1 MTALTT
7 TAGPDRGPSA
17 PAARTPAPGEPGA
30 GRGRWTRWTR
40 SARLREALRWGL
52 LRLVALAVL
61 LAAWQAVVSAGVW
74 PRVLVPSPGEVW
86 RQFVRASTVHDG
98 VRGVGGH
105 LLVEHLGVSLGRIAT
120 GSGYAVLAGVPLGLL
135 IGTVRPLAVVLEPA
149 VTFLRTL
156 PPLAYLS
163 LLVIWFG
170 IDEAPKIWLL
180 VIAALPPIA
189 AATAAAVR
197 TVPGQLVEAAR
208 ALGSGPVALLLSV
221 RLPSALPEILTGV
234 RIAVGVAYTSVVA
247 AETING
253 VPGIG
258 GMIRDAQRYNQ
269 TALVITGILAIGLSG
284 IVLDALL
291 RLVERLAVPW
301 RGRS

>member
-1 MTALTT
+1 MTLA
-7 TAGPDRGPSA
+7 AGKTA
-17 PAARTPAPGEPGA
+17 PAPAVADPVRARRVPPRIA
-30 GRGRWTRWTR
+30 
-40 SARLREALRWGL
+40 ALRWTGL
-52 LRLVALAVL
+52 RAVALLVL
-61 LAAWQAVVSAGVW
+61 LAAWQAVVSAEVW

-86 RQFVRASTVHDG
+86 HQFVLASTVHDG
-98 VRGVGGH
+98 VRGYSGH
-105 LLVEHLGVSLGRIAT
+105 LLIEHLGVSLRRIGIGA
-120 GSGYAVLAGVPLGLL
+120 GYAILAGIPLGLL
-135 IGTVRPLAVVLEPA
+135 IGVVKPLAVVLEPA

-156 PPLAYLS
+156 PPLAYFS

-170 IDEAPKIWLL
+170 IDESPKIWLL

-197 TVPGQLVEAAR
+197 TVPGDLVEAAR
-208 ALGSGPVALLLSV
+208 ALGAGPVSLLLSV
-221 RLPSALPEILTGV
+221 RLPAALPEILTGV
-234 RIAVGVAYTSVVA
+234 RIAVGVAYTCVVA

-269 TALVITGILAIGLSG
+269 TAVVIAGLIAIGLSG
-284 IVLDALL
+284 ILLDALL
-291 RLVERLAVPW
+291 KGAERGLVPW

>member
-1 MTALTT
+1 MTVVER
-7 TAGPDRGPSA
+7 TAAPA
-17 PAARTPAPGEPGA
+17 PAAA
-30 GRGRWTRWTR
+30 GPVRVRRVPPR
-40 SARLREALRWGL
+40 IAALRWIGL
-52 LRLVALAVL
+52 RAVALAVL
-61 LAAWQAVVSAGVW
+61 LAAWQAVVAAEVW

-86 RQFVRASTVHDG
+86 HQFVLASTVHDG
-98 VRGVGGH
+98 VRGYSGY
-105 LLVEHLGVSLGRIAT
+105 LLIEHLGVSLRRIGT
-120 GSGYAVLAGVPLGLL
+120 GAGYAMLAGIPLGLL
-135 IGTVRPLAVVLEPA
+135 IGVVKPLAVVLEPA

-156 PPLAYLS
+156 PPLAYFS

-170 IDEAPKIWLL
+170 IDESPKIWLL

-197 TVPGQLVEAAR
+197 TVPGELVEAAR
-208 ALGSGPVALLLSV
+208 ALGAGPVSLLLSV
-221 RLPSALPEILTGV
+221 RLPAALPEILTGV
-234 RIAVGVAYTSVVA
+234 RIAVGIAYTCVVA

-269 TALVITGILAIGLSG
+269 TAVVIAGLIAIGLSG
-284 IVLDALL
+284 ILLDALL
-291 RLVERLAVPW
+291 KGAERGLVPW

>member
-1 MTALTT
+1 MTVVER
-7 TAGPDRGPSA
+7 TAA
-17 PAARTPAPGEPGA
+17 PAPAGTGPVRVRRVPPRIA
-30 GRGRWTRWTR
+30 
-40 SARLREALRWGL
+40 ALRWVGL
-52 LRLVALAVL
+52 RAVALAVL
-61 LAAWQAVVSAGVW
+61 IAAWQAVVAAEVW

-86 RQFVRASTVHDG
+86 HQFVLASTVHDG
-98 VRGVGGH
+98 VRGYSGY
-105 LLVEHLGVSLGRIAT
+105 LLIEHLGVSLRRIGIGA
-120 GSGYAVLAGVPLGLL
+120 GYAMLAGIPLGLL
-135 IGTVRPLAVVLEPA
+135 IGVVKPLAVVLEPA

-156 PPLAYLS
+156 PPLAYFS

-170 IDEAPKIWLL
+170 IDESPKIWLL

-197 TVPGQLVEAAR
+197 TVPGELVEAAR
-208 ALGSGPVALLLSV
+208 ALGAGPVSLLLSV
-221 RLPSALPEILTGV
+221 RLPAALPEILTGV
-234 RIAVGVAYTSVVA
+234 RIAVGIAYTCVVA

-269 TALVITGILAIGLSG
+269 TAVVIAGLIAIGLSG
-284 IVLDALL
+284 ILLDALL
-291 RLVERLAVPW
+291 KGAERALVPW

>member
-1 MTALTT
+1 MTVVERSAAPAPAT
-7 TAGPDRGPSA
+7 TAPVRVRRVPPRIA
-17 PAARTPAPGEPGA
+17 
-30 GRGRWTRWTR
+30 
-40 SARLREALRWGL
+40 ALRWIGL
-52 LRLVALAVL
+52 RAVALAVL
-61 LAAWQAVVSAGVW
+61 LAAWQAVVAAEVW

-86 RQFVRASTVHDG
+86 HQFVLASTVHDG
-98 VRGVGGH
+98 VRGYSGY
-105 LLVEHLGVSLGRIAT
+105 LLIEHLGVSLRRIGIGA
-120 GSGYAVLAGVPLGLL
+120 GYAMLAGIPLGLL
-135 IGTVRPLAVVLEPA
+135 IGVVKPLAVVLEPA

-156 PPLAYLS
+156 PPLAYFS

-170 IDEAPKIWLL
+170 IDESPKIWLL

-197 TVPGQLVEAAR
+197 TVPGELVEAAR
-208 ALGSGPVALLLSV
+208 ALGAGPVSLLLSV
-221 RLPSALPEILTGV
+221 RLPAALPEILTGV
-234 RIAVGVAYTSVVA
+234 RIAVGIAYTCVVA

-269 TALVITGILAIGLSG
+269 TAVVIAGLIAIGLSG
-284 IVLDALL
+284 ILLDALL
-291 RLVERLAVPW
+291 KGAERGLVPW

>member
-1 MTALTT
+1 MTLTARPD
-7 TAGPDRGPSA
+7 TATAPKPPPA
-17 PAARTPAPGEPGA
+17 PARARPKPRFA
-30 GRGRWTRWTR
+30 
-40 SARLREALRWGL
+40 ALRL
-52 LRLVALAVL
+52 AALRAVALAVL
-61 LAAWQAVVSAGVW
+61 LGAWQLVVLAEVW

-86 RQFVRASTVHDG
+86 HQFVLSSTVHDG
-98 VRGVGGH
+98 VRGQSGH
-105 LLVEHLGVSLGRIAT
+105 LLIEHLGVSLRRIGIGT
-120 GSGYAVLAGVPLGLL
+120 GYAVLAGVPLGLL
-135 IGTVRPLAVVLEPA
+135 IGAVRPIAVVLEPA

-170 IDEAPKIWLL
+170 IDESPKVWLL
-180 VIAALPPIA
+180 IVAALPPIA

-197 TVPGQLVEAAR
+197 TVPDHLVEAAR
-208 ALGSGPVALLLSV
+208 ALGASRLSLLLSV
-221 RLPSALPEILTGV
+221 RLPAALPEILTGI

-269 TALVITGILAIGLSG
+269 TAVVIVGIIAIGLSG
-284 IVLDALL
+284 ILLDALL
-291 RLVERLAVPW
+291 RATERYLVPW
-301 RGRS
+301 RGRQ

>member
-1 MTALTT
+1 MTLAAEK
-7 TAGPDRGPSA
+7 TAPR
-17 PAARTPAPGEPGA
+17 PAVTDPVRARRVPPRIA
-30 GRGRWTRWTR
+30 
-40 SARLREALRWGL
+40 ALRWTGL
-52 LRLVALAVL
+52 RAVALLVL
-61 LAAWQAVVSAGVW
+61 LAAWQAVVSAEVW

-86 RQFVRASTVHDG
+86 HQFVLASTVHDG
-98 VRGVGGH
+98 VRGYSGH
-105 LLVEHLGVSLGRIAT
+105 LLIEHLGVSLRRIGIGA
-120 GSGYAVLAGVPLGLL
+120 GYAILAGIPLGLL
-135 IGTVRPLAVVLEPA
+135 IGVVKPLAVVLEPA

-156 PPLAYLS
+156 PPLAYFS

-170 IDEAPKIWLL
+170 IDESPKIWLL

-197 TVPGQLVEAAR
+197 TVPGDLVEAAR
-208 ALGSGPVALLLSV
+208 ALGAGPVSLLLSV
-221 RLPSALPEILTGV
+221 RLPAALPEILTGV
-234 RIAVGVAYTSVVA
+234 RIAVGVAYTCVVA

-269 TALVITGILAIGLSG
+269 TAVVIAGLIAIGLSG
-284 IVLDALL
+284 ILLDALL
-291 RLVERLAVPW
+291 KGAERSLVPW

>member
-1 MTALTT
+1 MTTAHLKGRGELREQPQAPRTRRNATTRQTNPRGTAVRWIALRATAL
-7 TAGPDRGPSA
+7 
-17 PAARTPAPGEPGA
+17 
-30 GRGRWTRWTR
+30 
-40 SARLREALRWGL
+40 
-52 LRLVALAVL
+52 VVL
-61 LAAWQAVVSAGVW
+61 LAAWQTVTAAELW
-74 PRVLVPSPGEVW
+74 PRVLVPPPADVW
-86 RQFVRASTVHDG
+86 HAFTEGMTTGYS
-98 VRGVGGH
+98 GH
-105 LLVEHLGVSLGRIAT
+105 TLTEHLAVSLRRIGIGT
-120 GSGYAVLAGVPLGLL
+120 GYATLVGVPLGLV
-135 IGTVRPLAVVLEPA
+135 IGAVKPVAVVLEPA

-170 IDEAPKIWLL
+170 IDESPKIWLL

-197 TVPGQLVEAAR
+197 DVPGELVEAAR
-208 ALGSGPVALLLSV
+208 ALGAGPISLLLSV
-221 RLPSALPEILTGV
+221 RLPAALPEILTGI

-269 TALVITGILAIGLSG
+269 TAVVVVGILAIGFSG
-284 IVLDALL
+284 IVLDAALKG
-291 RLVERLAVPW
+291 VERIAVPW
-301 RGRS
+301 RGRA

>member
-1 MTALTT
+1 MLTAATT
-7 TAGPDRGPSA
+7 RPPSPDADPTIA
-17 PAARTPAPGEPGA
+17 A
-30 GRGRWTRWTR
+30 GRRH
-40 SARLREALRWGL
+40 RLREASRRGA
-52 LRLVALAVL
+52 LRLVSLIVL
-61 LAAWQAVVSAGVW
+61 IGVWQAVVAAEVW
-74 PRVLVPSPGEVW
+74 PRVLVPSPGDVW
-86 RQFVRASTVHDG
+86 RQFVLASTTHDG
-98 VRGVGGH
+98 VRGYGGH
-105 LLVEHLGVSLGRIAT
+105 LLIEHLGVSLGRIGT
-120 GSGYAVLAGVPLGLL
+120 GAGYAVLVGVPLGLL
-135 IGTVRPLAVVLEPA
+135 IGVVRPLAVVLEPV

-197 TVPGQLVEAAR
+197 TVPDQLVEAAR
-208 ALGSGPVALLLSV
+208 ALGSGPAHLLLSV
-221 RLPSALPEILTGV
+221 RLPAALPEILTGI

-253 VPGIG
+253 TPGIG

-269 TALVITGILAIGLSG
+269 TALVIAGILAIGLSG

-291 RLVERLAVPW
+291 RGVERAGVPW
-301 RGRS
+301 RGRT

>member
-1 MTALTT
+1 MSALQTADRPGLD
-7 TAGPDRGPSA
+7 GPVSHGPA
-17 PAARTPAPGEPGA
+17 PAGA
-30 GRGRWTRWTR
+30 A
-40 SARLREALRWGL
+40 ARLRGYLPALRWL
-52 LRLVALAVL
+52 ALRAVALAVL
-61 LAAWQAVVSAGVW
+61 LAAWQAAVAAQLW
-74 PRVLVPSPGEVW
+74 PRVLVPSPGDVW
-86 RQFVRASTVHDG
+86 HAFVQANSVHDG
-98 VRGVGGH
+98 VRGFSNH
-105 LLVEHLGVSLGRIAT
+105 LLVEHLGVSLRRIGIGT
-120 GSGYAVLAGVPLGLL
+120 GYAALVGVPLGLL
-135 IGTVRPLAVVLEPA
+135 IGAVKPVAVVLEPA

-170 IDEAPKIWLL
+170 IDESPKIWLL

-197 TVPGQLVEAAR
+197 DVPAELVEAAK
-208 ALGSGPVALLLSV
+208 ALGSGPLSLLLSV
-221 RLPSALPEILTGV
+221 RLPAALPEILTGI

-269 TALVITGILAIGLSG
+269 TAVVVVGILAIGISG

-291 RLVERLAVPW
+291 KGVERIAVPW
-301 RGRS
+301 RGRA

>member
-1 MTALTT
+1 MTLIEE
-7 TAGPDRGPSA
+7 TAATRDTR
-17 PAARTPAPGEPGA
+17 PAPDG
-30 GRGRWTRWTR
+30 TR
-40 SARLREALRWGL
+40 STQARRTWAAAAALRWTA
-52 LRLVALAVL
+52 LRLLALAVL
-61 LAAWQAVVSAGVW
+61 IAGWQAVVVAGVW
-74 PRVLVPSPGEVW
+74 PRVLVPSPGDVW
-86 RQFVRASTVHDG
+86 HAFVEASTVHDG
-98 VRGVGGH
+98 VRGFSNH
-105 LLVEHLGVSLGRIAT
+105 LLIEHLGVSLRRIGIGT
-120 GSGYAVLAGVPLGLL
+120 GYAALAGVPLGLL
-135 IGTVRPLAVVLEPA
+135 IGVLKPVAVILEPA

-170 IDEAPKIWLL
+170 IDESPKIWLL

-197 TVPGQLVEAAR
+197 GVPADLVEAAR
-208 ALGSGPVALLLSV
+208 ALGAGPVSLLLSV
-221 RLPSALPEILTGV
+221 RLPAALPEILTGV
-234 RIAVGVAYTSVVA
+234 RIAVGIAYTSVVA

-269 TALVITGILAIGLSG
+269 TDVVIAGIIAIGVSG
-284 IVLDALL
+284 IVLDALFKG
-291 RLVERLAVPW
+291 VERLAVPW

>member
-1 MTALTT
+1 MT
-7 TAGPDRGPSA
+7 P
-17 PAARTPAPGEPGA
+17 
-30 GRGRWTRWTR
+30 TRQTR
-40 SARLREALRWGL
+40 SPLRETARWLTLR
-52 LRLVALAVL
+52 VIALAVL
-61 LAAWQAVVSAGVW
+61 LAAWQSAVTAELW
-74 PRVLVPSPGEVW
+74 PRVLVPSPEDVW
-86 RQFVRASTVHDG
+86 HAFTQGMTTGYS
-98 VRGVGGH
+98 GH
-105 LLVEHLGVSLGRIAT
+105 LLTDHLAVSLRRIGIGT
-120 GSGYAVLAGVPLGLL
+120 GYATLAGVPLGLV
-135 IGTVRPLAVVLEPA
+135 IGAVKPVAVVLEPA

-170 IDEAPKIWLL
+170 IDESPKIWLL

-197 TVPGQLVEAAR
+197 DVPGELVEAAR
-208 ALGSGPVALLLSV
+208 ALNAGPLSLLLSV
-221 RLPSALPEILTGV
+221 RLPAALPEILTGI

-269 TALVITGILAIGLSG
+269 TAVVIVGILAIGISG

-291 RLVERLAVPW
+291 KAVERIAVPW
-301 RGRS
+301 RGRA

>member
-1 MTALTT
+1 MERT
-7 TAGPDRGPSA
+7 G
-17 PAARTPAPGEPGA
+17 AARDVRRAPDDARPARDRRA
-30 GRGRWTRWTR
+30 WAAAT
-40 SARLREALRWGL
+40 ALRWTA
-52 LRLVALAVL
+52 LRLLALVVL
-61 LAAWQAVVSAGVW
+61 IAGWQAVVAAGVW
-74 PRVLVPSPGEVW
+74 PRVLVPSPADVGHA
-86 RQFVRASTVHDG
+86 FVEASTVHDG
-98 VRGVGGH
+98 VRGFSGH
-105 LLVEHLGVSLGRIAT
+105 LLIEHLGVSLRRIGIGT
-120 GSGYAVLAGVPLGLL
+120 GYATLAGVPLGLL
-135 IGTVRPLAVVLEPA
+135 IGVVKPVAVVLEPA

-170 IDEAPKIWLL
+170 IDESPKIWLL

-197 TVPGQLVEAAR
+197 QVPGDLVEAAR
-208 ALGSGPVALLLSV
+208 ALGAGPVSLLLSV
-221 RLPSALPEILTGV
+221 RLPAALPEILTGV
-234 RIAVGVAYTSVVA
+234 RIAVGIAYTSVVA

-269 TALVITGILAIGLSG
+269 TDVVIAGIIAIGVSGIL
-284 IVLDALL
+284 LDALFKG
-291 RLVERLAVPW
+291 VERLAVPW

>member
-1 MTALTT
+1 MTTLTRT
-7 TAGPDRGPSA
+7 AAGPDRLPPPGRD
-17 PAARTPAPGEPGA
+17 PAAPRA
-30 GRGRWTRWTR
+30 G
-40 SARLREALRWGL
+40 RLREALRWGA
-52 LRLVALAVL
+52 LRTLALAVL

-86 RQFVRASTVHDG
+86 RQFVLASTVHDG
-98 VRGVGGH
+98 VRGYGGH
-105 LLVEHLGVSLGRIAT
+105 LLIEHLGVSLGRIAT
-120 GSGYAVLAGVPLGLL
+120 GSAYAVLAGVPLGLL

-208 ALGSGPVALLLSV
+208 ALGSGPVSLLLSV
-221 RLPSALPEILTGV
+221 RLPSALPEILTGI

-247 AETING
+247 AETVNG

-269 TALVITGILAIGLSG
+269 TALVIAGILAVGLSG

-291 RLVERLAVPW
+291 RIAERTGVPW
-301 RGRS
+301 RGRT

>member
-1 MTALTT
+1 MSTLLTAPTGRLPS
-7 TAGPDRGPSA
+7 PDADPTVA
-17 PAARTPAPGEPGA
+17 A
-30 GRGRWTRWTR
+30 GRRHRF
-40 SARLREALRWGL
+40 REASRRGT
-52 LRLVALAVL
+52 LRLVSLIVL
-61 LAAWQAVVSAGVW
+61 VGIWQAVVAAEVW
-74 PRVLVPSPGEVW
+74 PRVLVPSPGDVW
-86 RQFVRASTVHDG
+86 RQFVLASTTHDG
-98 VRGVGGH
+98 VRGHGGH
-105 LLVEHLGVSLGRIAT
+105 FLIEHLGVSLGRIGT
-120 GSGYAVLAGVPLGLL
+120 GAGYAVLVGVPLGLL
-135 IGTVRPLAVVLEPA
+135 IGVVRPLAVALEPV

-197 TVPGQLVEAAR
+197 TVPDQLVEAAR
-208 ALGSGPVALLLSV
+208 ALGSGPVHLLLSV
-221 RLPSALPEILTGV
+221 RLPAALPEILTGI

-253 VPGIG
+253 TPGIG

-269 TALVITGILAIGLSG
+269 TALVIAGILAIGLSG

-291 RLVERLAVPW
+291 RGVERVGVPW
-301 RGRS
+301 RGHT

>member
-1 MTALTT
+1 MTVVER
-7 TAGPDRGPSA
+7 TAA
-17 PAARTPAPGEPGA
+17 PAPAGTGPVRVRRVPPRIA
-30 GRGRWTRWTR
+30 
-40 SARLREALRWGL
+40 ALRWIGL
-52 LRLVALAVL
+52 RAVALAVL
-61 LAAWQAVVSAGVW
+61 LAAWQAVVAAEVW

-86 RQFVRASTVHDG
+86 HQFVLASTVHDG
-98 VRGVGGH
+98 VRGYSGY
-105 LLVEHLGVSLGRIAT
+105 LLVEHLGVSLRRIGIGA
-120 GSGYAVLAGVPLGLL
+120 GYAMLAGIPLGLL
-135 IGTVRPLAVVLEPA
+135 IGVVKPLAVVLEPA

-156 PPLAYLS
+156 PPLAYFS

-170 IDEAPKIWLL
+170 IDESPKIWLL

-197 TVPGQLVEAAR
+197 TVPGELVEAAR
-208 ALGSGPVALLLSV
+208 ALGAGPVSLLLSV
-221 RLPSALPEILTGV
+221 RLPAALPEILTGV
-234 RIAVGVAYTSVVA
+234 RIAVGIAYTCVVA

-269 TALVITGILAIGLSG
+269 TAVVIAGLIAIGLSG
-284 IVLDALL
+284 ILLDALL
-291 RLVERLAVPW
+291 KGAERGLVPW

>member
-1 MTALTT
+1 MSLTQSLRKT
-7 TAGPDRGPSA
+7 PVA
-17 PAARTPAPGEPGA
+17 PAEGARPVEPAVTAPLARTN
-30 GRGRWTRWTR
+30 
-40 SARLREALRWGL
+40 SRLLALRWL
-52 LRLVALAVL
+52 ALRAVALVVL
-61 LAAWQAVVSAGVW
+61 LALWHLVVVAGVW
-74 PRVLVPSPGEVW
+74 PRVLVPSPGDVW
-86 RQFVRASTVHDG
+86 HAFVQASTVHDG
-98 VRGVGGH
+98 VRGHSGH
-105 LLVEHLGVSLGRIAT
+105 LLIEHLGVSLRRIGVGT
-120 GSGYAVLAGVPLGLL
+120 GYAVLVGVPLGLV
-135 IGTVRPLAVVLEPA
+135 IGVVKPVAVVLEPA

-170 IDEAPKIWLL
+170 IDESPKIWLL

-197 TVPGQLVEAAR
+197 TVPGDLVEAAR
-208 ALGSGPVALLLSV
+208 SLGGGPLALLLAV
-221 RLPSALPEILTGV
+221 RLPAALPEILTGI

-269 TALVITGILAIGLSG
+269 TALVIAGIVAIGISG
-284 IVLDALL
+284 IALDAAL
-291 RLVERLAVPW
+291 RGVERAAVPW
-301 RGRS
+301 RGRT